1 LARNA
6 LHLLFSQPIVDGQD
20 IAMAFSINITTALRL
35 IEDLIRLEILRE
47 TTGFKRNRIFAFQR
61 YIALFER
68 EMVP

>member
-1 LARNA
+1 MKWILCKYGS
-6 LHLLFSQPIVDGQD
+6 FYGQD
-20 IAMAFSINITTALRL
+20 LAAAFHINITTALRL
-35 IEDLIRLEILRE
+35 IEDLIRLNVLRE